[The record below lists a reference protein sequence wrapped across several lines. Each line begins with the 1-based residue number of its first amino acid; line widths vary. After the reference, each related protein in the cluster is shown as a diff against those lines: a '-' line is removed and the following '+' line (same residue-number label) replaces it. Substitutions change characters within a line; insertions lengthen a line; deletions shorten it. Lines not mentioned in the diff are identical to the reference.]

1 MYLLKKEELFI
12 GKPAP
17 LKEICLVYPL
27 SAYQVL
33 NLTQEKYN
41 LYLNLLTMSDEDLKD
56 IFEEKKIEYNNE
68 TVFSHIMT
76 GCANDGNFL
85 LDVKRAFFTFI
96 REKVQILPESG
107 VIIVGNIKEKRIIDE
122 NAFLELQNILRLQNR
137 IELEELPPENE
148 DEMHK
153 KFRLRRK
160 ALKKAKKK
168 KAQKEAN
175 SENSIDFYAIIKS
188 LIINKVINYE
198 DLDKFCVFA
207 IHELFD
213 MAQAQEEYKNQI
225 RFICA
230 GADSKKMK
238 LKYWIK
244 NSYEK

>member
-1 MYLLKKEELFI
+1 M
-12 GKPAP
+12 
-17 LKEICLVYPL
+17 
-27 SAYQVL
+27 
-33 NLTQEKYN
+33 
-41 LYLNLLTMSDEDLKD
+41 
-56 IFEEKKIEYNNE
+56 
-68 TVFSHIMT
+68 
-76 GCANDGNFL
+76 
-85 LDVKRAFFTFI
+85 
-96 REKVQILPESG
+96 
-107 VIIVGNIKEKRIIDE
+107 
-122 NAFLELQNILRLQNR
+122 ELQNILRLQNR
-137 IELEELPPENE
+137 IELKELPPENE

-175 SENSIDFYAIIKS
+175 SENSIDFYAIVKS